1 LRLNVRLASAVLC
14 AACCLAAWPAS
25 AGPPSPANCSLPSI
39 INACPSGDIAYTVIV
54 RNAAYDPYYDSQ
66 VVLDF
71 SGCPGV
77 HLCPPNG
84 ATRYVFLTPTSV
96 AITTDFTG
104 TATFWLEAGG
114 SCAAG
119 VQISASEYGD
129 PTRPTLLTNGIDHMP
144 VSFAGLDQ
152 DGDLAV
158 MPADATVL
166 AAKAPED
173 PTADL
178 NADGTHD
185 AADAALLAAHLGHV
199 CAETPTPT
207 RPRSWGGIKLIYR

>member
-1 LRLNVRLASAVLC
+1 M
-14 AACCLAAWPAS
+14 AACPA
-25 AGPPSPANCSLPSI
+25 
-39 INACPSGDIAYTVIV
+39 GDIAYTVRV
-54 RNAAYDPYYDSQ
+54 LDATNSPRNNIE
-66 VVLDF
+66 VILDF
-71 SGCPGV
+71 SACPGV
-77 HLCPPNG
+77 HLCEPGP
-84 ATRYVFLTPTSV
+84 ATKYAFLSPRSV
-96 AITTDFTG
+96 AVTTDNSG
-104 TATFWLEAGG
+104 DATFWLEAGG
-114 SCAAG
+114 TCIEGIQVNLICFGA
-119 VQISASEYGD
+119 EFW
-129 PTRPTLLTNGIDHMP
+129 LTNGIDHMP